1 MAAEAGLG
9 EVAVGDGSVDADIGK
24 SAGAPFGEG
33 DGPAVPARGVF
44 STMAVPHALLL
55 AAGWRGGTGV
65 LLDRAVE
72 HLPASHL
79 IGPQRLGPELRSGV
93 GSGGTGTWVR

>member
-9 EVAVGDGSVDADIGK
+9 EVAVGDGAVDADIGK
-24 SAGAPFGEG
+24 STGAPFGEG

-72 HLPASHL
+72 HLPASH
-79 IGPQRLGPELRSGV
+79 RLLSGSARSCARASGAAARELGIR
-93 GSGGTGTWVR
+93 